1 MPGDYFLIFR
11 PKYIV
16 AGDYFWTKRVT
27 DHLII
32 AVADCTGHGVPGAFM
47 SMLGVS
53 FLNEIVIKSDVTQAN
68 QVLNHLRLYIIDT
81 LKQKG
86 ISGEQKDG
94 MDMSLCVINVK
105 TLELQYAGANNPL
118 YIVRG
123 GQNPQGLTKPEPLQN
138 LEGLEE
144 IKGDKMPVAIYER
157 MNDFTNHIIHLK
169 TGDKIYMFSDGY
181 ADQFGGVKGK
191 KFMYKPFK
199 RLIAETSNLSIKEQG
214 NHLEKVLSEWTEHK
228 DFNTGTSYEQ
238 TDDITV
244 FGLEIKHNNYIL

>member
-1 MPGDYFLIFR
+1 
-11 PKYIV
+11 
-16 AGDYFWTKRVT
+16 
-27 DHLII
+27 
-32 AVADCTGHGVPGAFM
+32 
-47 SMLGVS
+47 
-53 FLNEIVIKSDVTQAN
+53 
-68 QVLNHLRLYIIDT
+68 
-81 LKQKG
+81 
-86 ISGEQKDG
+86 
-94 MDMSLCVINVK
+94 MSLCVINVK

-144 IKGDKMPVAIYER
+144 IKGDKMPVAIYEK
-157 MNDFTNHIIHLK
+157 MDDFTNHNIKLNS
-169 TGDKIYMFSDGY
+169 GDRIYMFSDGF

-199 RLIAETSNLSIKEQG
+199 RLLAETSNLPIKEQG

-244 FGLEIKHNNYIL
+244 FGLELKQ

>member
-1 MPGDYFLIFR
+1 
-11 PKYIV
+11 
-16 AGDYFWTKRVT
+16 
-27 DHLII
+27 
-32 AVADCTGHGVPGAFM
+32 
-47 SMLGVS
+47 MLGVS

-105 TLELQYAGANNPL
+105 TLELQFAGANNPL
-118 YIVRG
+118 YIIRNSNLKVLE
-123 GQNPQGLTKPEPLQN
+123 QNNKLSEIQN
-138 LEGLEE
+138 LKVLDNIEE
-144 IKGDKMPVAIYER
+144 IKGDKMPVAIYEK
-157 MNDFTNHIIHLK
+157 MDDFTNHNIKLNS
-169 TGDKIYMFSDGY
+169 GDRIYMFSDGF

-199 RLIAETSNLSIKEQG
+199 RLLAETSNLPIKEQG

-244 FGLEIKHNNYIL
+244 FGLELKQ